1 MSESRA
7 EAKVD
12 QDFATTV
19 TNSVIITRVHAPNQ
33 ESLELQIKEEAQHHI
48 QEELH
53 PRVKKEKQPKDQT
66 HSE

>member
-12 QDFATTV
+12 QDSATTA
-19 TNSVIITRVHAPNQ
+19 TKSVIITRVHAPNQ
-33 ESLELQIKEEAQHHI
+33 KGLELQIKEEAQHLI
-48 QEELH
+48 QEEPH
-53 PRVKKEKQPKDQT
+53 PRVKEEKQPRDQT